1 MDSLHQLSKD
11 LLSRCS
17 RISLHQ
23 LSKDLLSC
31 SYYDSA
37 DSAESNY
44 TQYVHNRGTQYQGD

>member
-31 SYYDSA
+31 SYYDPA

-44 TQYVHNRGTQYQGD
+44 TQYVHNRGTQY